1 MIGKTTDKTNI
12 SHNLLLTM
20 ETFQVFV
27 RLLRII
33 TYNHTQISWQTTA
46 VSTAAAVIHKTI
58 LGFGTTA
65 LIISNKEIE
74 YIMKTIKSLEENYLR
89 YRLGNI

>member
-33 TYNHTQISWQTTA
+33 TYNHT
-46 VSTAAAVIHKTI
+46 
-58 LGFGTTA
+58 
-65 LIISNKEIE
+65 
-74 YIMKTIKSLEENYLR
+74 
-89 YRLGNI
+89 